1 MRYLKI
7 RKGSAKRKDGS
18 QAAVPLI
25 VVKDRK
31 FGNLLSEKAVSK
43 KRSQLIIGAHD
54 SGKTRW
60 LRRLYADHQAIW
72 GAKHKAHAVYLC
84 STRPISSWAEN
95 PHVATWWDNKQEEN
109 YRLEHAG
116 EFDGL
121 PWAKLKYWQRCEVI
135 ADYLLNTNA
144 VLFID
149 DAHKL
154 SGRKLQIA
162 RECVLSASL
171 FVASASQLN
180 RISPNLRTV
189 MMRREPDHIKLDTD
203 AAYDT
208 TNILM
213 WLMILVTFGAGAHEL
228 ALVLGGLKMLG
239 TGARAAK
246 QN

>member
-7 RKGSAKRKDGS
+7 RKGSARRKDGT

-31 FGNLLSEKAVSK
+31 FGNELNQKAISK
-43 KRSQLIIGAHD
+43 KRCHLITGAHD

-60 LRRLYADHQAIW
+60 LRRLYGEHKAIW
-72 GAKHKAHAVYLC
+72 GAKHKEPAIYLC
-84 STRPISSWAEN
+84 STRPISAWAQN
-95 PHVATWWDNKQEEN
+95 KHVAIWWDKKSQNN
-109 YRLEHAG
+109 YRLERAG
-116 EFDGL
+116 EFDGIA
-121 PWAKLKYWQRCEVI
+121 WEKLRYWQRCEVI
-135 ADYLLNTNA
+135 SDYLLNTKA

-162 RECVLSASL
+162 RECVLSSSL
-171 FVASASQLN
+171 FIISTSQLN

-189 MMRREPDHIKLDTD
+189 IMRREPEHIKLDTD

-213 WLMILVTFGAGAHEL
+213 WAIILVTFGAGAHEL

-239 TGARAAK
+239 TGSRSAK
-246 QN
+246 QD